1 MAIDEIASP
10 TSSVLSQHQ
19 GSHLKSTGREHGSE
33 SCSIDA
39 KSGPGYQK
47 ELRYCGSH
55 LFIMVTR
62 LPLLGR

>member
-1 MAIDEIASP
+1 MLRVLQELSKQSQNSSWKVVFGIMAIDEIASP

-39 KSGPGYQK
+39 KV
-47 ELRYCGSH
+47 RRC
-55 LFIMVTR
+55 
-62 LPLLGR
+62 